1 MNISK
6 MTKTEDARSPLPKTE
21 GKIAVYGLCPRC
33 NQTKPLV
40 IAMPSVAWWVLVPCS
55 QCHQLTVMINH
66 KHLRKV
72 REAAHLSQERLAALI
87 PPAGISS
94 VFLCHIE
101 NGQRHMSERVFREYV
116 RLARRHGLL

>member
-1 MNISK
+1 MHVSK
-6 MTKTEDARSPLPKTE
+6 HDDTRFPLLKTS
-21 GKIAVYGLCPRC
+21 GQIAVYALCPHC

-55 QCHQLTVMINH
+55 RCHQLTVRMNLD
-66 KHLRKV
+66 HLRKV

-101 NGQRHMSERVFREYV
+101 NGKRNMNERVFREYV